1 MSLVVGCIMTEVPK
15 FIEDLFPEKAE
26 EFKRIVSGEL
36 KTLPDETEFFKNKHT
51 RCEMNFKFIN
61 PDKITYHDQAIS
73 GVIEQMNHCK
83 DDSVNDESV
92 RHMDMCARVFPESIA
107 ESRRKAEIY
116 TAKELES
123 ATFAPVISRSTI
135 VDLYSD
141 DLCES
146 LTAMFEDNDFCN
158 PFHPTHKRA
167 GVIHFAEAYR
177 LIPAYSFLSKE
188 GIGSQEYSLCKC
200 SALANVLIWGKE
212 VCPLITNYPSF
223 YRNYPVDSCNRLTGN
238 YLYIP
243 DVVFFGN
250 NSQMTEP
257 VRLGETPRLVA
268 MGGVDVISVTLY
280 PTSPSHL
287 ENFDLD
293 CLKESICKKI
303 HHVLRLA
310 AAKKITHLAIGGIEQ
325 MCPAFWP
332 YHKEVVAFTEETF
345 RTIIDESYLCR
356 FEYIIMADHTGEPV
370 KEINFTAGGQS

>member
-1 MSLVVGCIMTEVPK
+1 
-15 FIEDLFPEKAE
+15 
-26 EFKRIVSGEL
+26 
-36 KTLPDETEFFKNKHT
+36 
-51 RCEMNFKFIN
+51 MNFKSIN

-188 GIGSQEYSLCKC
+188 GIGSQEYS
-200 SALANVLIWGKE
+200 
-212 VCPLITNYPSF
+212 F
-223 YRNYPVDSCNRLTGN
+223 YRNYPVDSCNRLTDN